1 MGDYTVTLTSAE
13 EKALKSVMVDI
24 KEWSTNI
31 TKVRAEKATIEIT
44 TNDESNQRIQYLT
57 YAMYGLGGW
66 TA

>member
-1 MGDYTVTLTSAE
+1 MFRGDSNAGYTQGVWGGGTQTGDS
-13 EKALKSVMVDI
+13 DYGI
-24 KEWSTNI
+24 
-31 TKVRAEKATIEIT
+31 RIT